1 MNSVVARFAK
11 DGLMG
16 LFKILAGFVCICV
29 CVLAG
34 FVFVF
39 LLNLVFV
46 F

>member
-1 MNSVVARFAK
+1 
-11 DGLMG
+11 MG
-16 LFKILAGFVCICV
+16 LCLYSCWICVCVLAGFVCIYICV
-29 CVLAG
+29 CVLTG